1 MDYKKKFNKES
12 IKDRMFKN
20 AASFWGIRNIENLDP
35 LVKLIIEALASEI
48 YTLSNEVNTI
58 ETRILE
64 RVAYALTPD
73 VKMSPRPAHMLLHV
87 QPLEEKCDISKRNGF
102 YYDNSVF
109 KQKNKISDVSFYP
122 VDGFKLMK
130 SYVKTLICE
139 RSIYTLD
146 KMLNREILS
155 RSSVRSET
163 FTKNLWFGLDLDPQI
178 ENLKDISFYFDFI
191 NADSKNEYFH
201 LLSFT
206 QWQHNSKTL
215 KMTHGIHT
223 IKDESETGDVS
234 LFSNYDPAII
244 SDESIRRFYD
254 YRFLT
259 LRNDCKVSTMK
270 KELFPEELIPLFSEY
285 IVGQMQEPLYWFK
298 VTFPPAFHEDIMDRI
313 LVGTN
318 VFPVANKGL
327 RYQTS
332 KNLKLT
338 NTIPLHT
345 GNKEY
350 FLSVQSVYDSHNL
363 KYKQLPFRDKDSDQ
377 YGTYSIKRGGTERF
391 NSRDAKEQIDCLV
404 DRLRDEGTAFSQW
417 GRGFLE
423 KVTEKLGTQ
432 IAVLEQSMKNI
443 EQDREIS
450 SYLIIDSE
458 PEQDEIIYV
467 DYWITNC
474 ELVNDIKAGTP
485 FSPYTET
492 FVEPGSILS
501 MTPCIGGKN
510 RPSPINVLDMYKYIL
525 TSRDSIYTSEDII
538 NFCYSQYGDIIASV
552 EVKKGIQVSL
562 KPKEGLVRTI
572 DVFIDMKKQYDIDDS
587 SQDLKDNL
595 YNALVE
601 KSPDNYN
608 FRIFINKK

>member
-20 AASFWGIRNIENLDP
+20 AASFWGIRNIDNLDP
-35 LVKLIIEALASEI
+35 LVKLFIEALASEI
-48 YTLSNEVNTI
+48 YTLSNEINTI

-73 VKMSPRPAHMLLHV
+73 VKMSPRPAHMLLHS
-87 QPLEEKCDISKRNGF
+87 QPLEEKCDINKRTGF
-102 YYDNSVF
+102 YYDNPVF
-109 KQKNKISDVSFYP
+109 KQKNKISDLSFYP
-122 VDGFKLMK
+122 VDGFQLVK

-139 RSIYTLD
+139 RNIYTLD

-155 RSSVRSET
+155 RSSVRSEI
-163 FTKNLWFGLDLDPQI
+163 FTRTLWLGLDLDPKI

-191 NADSKNEYFH
+191 NADNKNEYFH

-206 QWQHNSKTL
+206 QWQHNSETL

-223 IKDESETGDVS
+223 VKEETETSGIS
-234 LFSNYDPAII
+234 MFPNYDPAII
-244 SDESIRRFYD
+244 SDESIRQFYD
-254 YRFLT
+254 HRFLT
-259 LRNDCKVSTMK
+259 LRSNCKVSAMK

-285 IVGQMQEPLYWFK
+285 ILSQMQEPLYWFK
-298 VTFPPAFHEDIMDRI
+298 ITFPPAFHEDIMERI

-338 NTIPLHT
+338 NTIPLYT
-345 GNKEY
+345 GDKEY
-350 FLSVQSVYDSHNL
+350 FLSVQSVYDSHNFQ
-363 KYKQLPFRDKDSDQ
+363 YKQLPFRDKDSGQ

-404 DRLRDEGTAFSQW
+404 DRLRDESTAFSQW

-423 KVTEKLGTQ
+423 KVIENLGTQ
-432 IAVLEQSMKNI
+432 IALLGQRIKSI

-458 PEQDEIIYV
+458 LEHDEIIYV

-474 ELVNDIKAGTP
+474 ELVNDIKAGTL

-492 FVEPGSILS
+492 FVEPGLIIS
-501 MTPCIGGKN
+501 MTPCVGGKS
-510 RPSPINVLDMYKYIL
+510 RPSPMNVLDMYKYIL

-538 NFCYSQYGDIIASV
+538 NFCYSQYGDMIASV
-552 EVKKGIQVSL
+552 EVKKGIRVSS
-562 KPKEGLVRTI
+562 KPKEGLIRTI
-572 DVFIDMKKQYDIDDS
+572 DVFIDMKKQYDMDNS